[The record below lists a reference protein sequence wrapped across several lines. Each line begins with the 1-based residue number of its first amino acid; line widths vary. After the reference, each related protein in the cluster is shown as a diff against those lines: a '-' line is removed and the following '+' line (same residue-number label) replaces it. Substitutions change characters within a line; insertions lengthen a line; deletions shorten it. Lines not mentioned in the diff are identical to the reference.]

1 MSKTRAV
8 KFTDAEIRRQAAD
21 PGVHDLRD
29 PRHPGLYL
37 RFGQDRQRGSWY
49 LVKGKAWNQI
59 ARFPELGAAAV
70 LAELPALRQ
79 RLLRDPGAAVA
90 LGGLATVG
98 QLLDWYADRMARDRS
113 LSAKRKTGAKSAIA
127 CHLKPR
133 LVDLPIRDVSAPE
146 LDKLLMWPA
155 QEVLS
160 LSYVRQLFGLL
171 VVAFRQAHKLG
182 LIESNP
188 VAGLK
193 FVDFTKAKI
202 MPKAAR
208 LRGVHL
214 VELVPML
221 AGLLDT
227 NPGEAMLALM
237 MLCHGTR
244 VGETR
249 LARWSDIS
257 LADGEWFIPAEH
269 TKTRTE
275 HRLPLTAQAKAMLR
289 RYRAAQ
295 IAQGYEGIYLFPSRR
310 GRALSEGQASA
321 VFTRLGQGEWT
332 SHDLRKVART
342 AWTDLGV
349 DGHIGEMLLNHS
361 LGKIA
366 STYIN
371 TQARAQR
378 LAALEKWH
386 GWIDER
392 GFKAVHNLTD
402 AQYEDS
408 QNPAQPLK
416 DAACEA
422 NSEIVNGE
430 VSKT

>member
-21 PGVHDLRD
+21 PTVHDLRD

-49 LVKGKAWNQI
+49 LVKGKAWSQI
-59 ARFPELGAAAV
+59 ARYPELGAAAV

-79 RLLRDPGAAVA
+79 RLLRDPDAAVA
-90 LGGLATVG
+90 LGGLSTVG
-98 QLLDWYADRMARDRS
+98 QLLDWYSDRMSRDRS

-133 LVDLPIRDVSAPE
+133 LADLPIRAVSAPE

-182 LIESNP
+182 LIDTNP
-188 VAGLK
+188 MAALK
-193 FVDFTKAKI
+193 FVDFTKARI
-202 MPKAAR
+202 MPKPAR

-221 AGLLDT
+221 AGLFDSE
-227 NPGEAMLALM
+227 PGEAMLALM

-257 LADGEWFIPAEH
+257 MADNEWFIPAEH

-275 HRLPLTAQAKAMLR
+275 HRLPLTAQTKAMLS

-295 IAQGYEGIYLFPSRR
+295 TAQGYEGIYLFPSRR

-342 AWTDLGV
+342 AWTDLGI

-371 TQARAQR
+371 TQAREQR

-386 GWIDER
+386 AWLDER
-392 GFKAVHNLTD
+392 GFNAVHNLTG

-408 QNPAQPLK
+408 QNPVQPLN
-416 DAACEA
+416 DAACKA
-422 NSEIVNGE
+422 IPKIVNSE
-430 VSKT
+430 VSKA

>member
-8 KFTDAEIRRQAAD
+8 KFSDAEIRRQAAD
-21 PGVHDLRD
+21 PAVHDLRD

-37 RFGQDRQRGSWY
+37 RFGQDRQRASWY

-59 ARFPELGAAAV
+59 ARYPELGAAAV

-79 RLLRDPGAAVA
+79 RLLRDPSATVA

-98 QLLDWYADRMARDRS
+98 QLLDWYGDRMSRDRS
-113 LSAKRKTGAKSAIA
+113 LSAKRKAGAKSAIS
-127 CHLKPR
+127 CHLRPR
-133 LVDLPIRDVSAPE
+133 LADLPIREVSAPE

-182 LIESNP
+182 LIDSNP
-188 VAGLK
+188 MASLK
-193 FVDFTKAKI
+193 FVDFTKARI

-214 VELVPML
+214 VDVVPML
-221 AGLLDT
+221 AGLFDT
-227 NPGEAMLALM
+227 QPTEAMLALM

-249 LARWSDIS
+249 LARWPDIS
-257 LADGEWFIPAEH
+257 LTDGEWFIPAEH

-275 HRLPLTAQAKAMLR
+275 HRLPLTAQTKALLN
-289 RYRAAQ
+289 RYRAVQ
-295 IAQGYEGIYLFPSRR
+295 IDQGYEGIYLFPSRR

-321 VFTRLGQGEWT
+321 VFTRMGKGEWT

-342 AWTDLGV
+342 AWTDLGI

-378 LAALEKWH
+378 LAALENWH
-386 GWIDER
+386 GWLDER
-392 GFKAVHNLTD
+392 GFQAIHNLTD
-402 AQYEDS
+402 TQYEDS
-408 QNPAQPLK
+408 HNPSN
-416 DAACEA
+416 AANGAGCEA
-422 NSEIVNGE
+422 ISNIVNGE
-430 VSKT
+430 VSKA

>member
-1 MSKTRAV
+1 VSKTRAV

-21 PGVHDLRD
+21 PAVHDLRD

-37 RFGQDRQRGSWY
+37 RFSQARPRGSWY
-49 LVKGKAWNQI
+49 LVKGKAWTQI
-59 ARFPELGAAAV
+59 ARFPELGASTV

-79 RLLRDPGAAVA
+79 RLLRDPSAIVA

-98 QLLDWYADRMARDRS
+98 QLLDWYGDRMARDRS
-113 LSAKRKTGAKSAIA
+113 LSAKRKSGAKSAIA

-133 LVDLPIRDVSAPE
+133 LAELPIRDVSAPE

-155 QEVLS
+155 QEILS

-182 LIESNP
+182 LIDGNP
-188 VAGLK
+188 MAGLK

-214 VELVPML
+214 VNLVPML
-221 AGLLDT
+221 AGLFET
-227 NPGEAMLALM
+227 APAEAMLALM

-249 LARWSDIS
+249 LSRWPDIT
-257 LADGEWFIPAEH
+257 LADAEWFIPAEN

-275 HRLPLTAQAKAMLR
+275 HRLPLTAQVQALLR
-289 RYRAAQ
+289 RYRAIQ
-295 IAQGYEGIYLFPSRR
+295 VAQGYEGTYLFPSRR
-310 GRALSEGQASA
+310 GRALTEGQASA
-321 VFTRLGQGEWT
+321 VFTRMGKGEWT

-342 AWTDLGV
+342 AWTDLGI

-378 LAALEKWH
+378 LIALEKWH
-386 GWIDER
+386 HLLDAR
-392 GFKAVHNLTD
+392 GFKKIHNLTD
-402 AQYEDS
+402 AQYEESDK
-408 QNPAQPLK
+408 PAQPAK
-416 DAACEA
+416 DVACEVIS
-422 NSEIVNGE
+422 NIVNGE
-430 VSKT
+430 V

>member
-8 KFTDAEIRRQAAD
+8 KLSDAEIRRQATDLA
-21 PGVHDLRD
+21 VQDLRD

-49 LVKGKAWNQI
+49 LVKGKAWNHI
-59 ARFPELGAAAV
+59 ARWPDLGAAAV
-70 LAELPALRQ
+70 VAELPALRQ
-79 RLLRDPGAAVA
+79 RLLHDPEAAVA
-90 LGGLATVG
+90 VGGLATCG
-98 QLLDWYADRMARDRS
+98 QLLDWYGARMGRDRS
-113 LSAKRKTGAKSAIA
+113 LSTKRKTGALSAIK

-133 LVDLPIRDVSAPE
+133 LESTPIRSLTAAV
-146 LDKLLMWPA
+146 LDKELMWPA
-155 QEVLS
+155 QQELS

-171 VVAFRQAHKLG
+171 VVAFRQAQKLG
-182 LIESNP
+182 LIDNNP
-188 VAGLK
+188 MAGMK
-193 FVDFTKAKI
+193 FVDFTKARI
-202 MPKAAR
+202 VPKAAR

-214 VELVPML
+214 VDVVPMMADL
-221 AGLLDT
+221 FEQTPA
-227 NPGEAMLALM
+227 EAMLALM

-249 LARWSDIS
+249 LARWNDIS
-257 LADGEWFIPAEH
+257 ITDAEWFIPAEN

-275 HRLPLTAQAKAMLR
+275 HRLPLTAQAKAMLS
-289 RYRAAQ
+289 RYRAVQ
-295 IAQGYEGIYLFPSRR
+295 LAQGYEGIYLFPSRR
-310 GRALSEGQASA
+310 GRALSEGQASS
-321 VFTRLGQGEWT
+321 VFTRIGKGEWT

-342 AWTDLGV
+342 AWTDLGI

-386 GWIDER
+386 NWLDER
-392 GFKAVHNLTD
+392 GFKAIHNLTD
-402 AQYEDS
+402 TQYEDS
-408 QNPAQPLK
+408 QNPAQ
-416 DAACEA
+416 ATTGAGCEA
-422 NSEIVNGE
+422 VSNIVNGE
-430 VSKT
+430 VSKA

>member
-8 KFTDAEIRRQAAD
+8 KFSDAEIRRQAAD
-21 PGVHDLRD
+21 PAVHDLRD

-49 LVKGKAWNQI
+49 LVKGKAWNHI
-59 ARFPELGAAAV
+59 ARFPDLGAAAV

-79 RLLRDPGAAVA
+79 RLLRDSSATVA
-90 LGGLATVG
+90 LGGLATCG
-98 QLLDWYADRMARDRS
+98 QLIDWYGNRMSLDRS
-113 LSAKRKTGAKSAIA
+113 LSAKRKAGAKSAIK

-133 LVDLPIRDVSAPE
+133 LENVPVRELTAAV
-146 LDKLLMWPA
+146 LDKELMWPCQ
-155 QEVLS
+155 QELS
-160 LSYVRQLFGLL
+160 LSYVHQLFVLL
-171 VVAFRQAHKLG
+171 VVAFLQAYKLG
-182 LIESNP
+182 LIDKNP
-188 VAGLK
+188 MADMK
-193 FVDFTKAKI
+193 FVDFTKARI

-214 VELVPML
+214 VEVVPML
-221 AGLLDT
+221 TDLFESR
-227 NPGEAMLALM
+227 PGEAMLAIM

-249 LARWSDIS
+249 MARWSDIS
-257 LADGEWFIPAEH
+257 IPDGEWFIAAEN

-275 HRLPLTAQAKAMLR
+275 HRLPLTAQAKALLT
-289 RYRAAQ
+289 RYRAIQ
-295 IAQGYEGIYLFPSRR
+295 ISQGYEGIYLFPSRR
-310 GRALSEGQASA
+310 GRAISEGQASA
-321 VFTRLGQGEWT
+321 VFSRIGQGEWT

-342 AWTDLGV
+342 AWTDLGI

-386 GWIDER
+386 NWLDER
-392 GFKAVHNLTD
+392 GFKSIHNLTD
-402 AQYEDS
+402 TQYEDS
-408 QNPAQPLK
+408 QNPVQATGGVG
-416 DAACEA
+416 CEPVS
-422 NSEIVNGE
+422 NIVNGE
-430 VSKT
+430 VSK

>member
-8 KFTDAEIRRQAAD
+8 KFSDAEIRRQAAD
-21 PGVHDLRD
+21 LGVHDLRD

-49 LVKGKAWNQI
+49 LVKGKAWTQI
-59 ARFPELGAAAV
+59 ARFPELGASAV

-79 RLLRDPGAAVA
+79 RLLRDPAAAVA

-98 QLLDWYADRMARDRS
+98 QLLDWYGDRMAKDRS
-113 LSAKRKTGAKSAIA
+113 LSGKRKSGAKSAIA

-133 LVDLPIRDVSAPE
+133 LADLPIRDVSAPE

-182 LIESNP
+182 LIDGNP
-188 VAGLK
+188 MAGLK

-202 MPKAAR
+202 IPKAAR

-214 VELVPML
+214 VDVVPML
-221 AGLLDT
+221 AGMFDSA
-227 NPGEAMLALM
+227 PADAMLALM

-244 VGETR
+244 IGETR
-249 LARWSDIS
+249 QARWSDIS
-257 LADGEWFIPAEH
+257 LADAEWFIPADH

-275 HRLPLTAQAKAMLR
+275 HRLPLTAQAQALLR
-289 RYRAAQ
+289 GYRAIQ
-295 IAQGYEGIYLFPSRR
+295 RAQGYEGIYLFPSRR

-321 VFTRLGQGEWT
+321 VFTRIGKGEWT

-342 AWTDLGV
+342 AWTDLGI

-371 TQARAQR
+371 TQATAQR
-378 LAALEKWH
+378 LLALEKWH
-386 GWIDER
+386 NWLDER
-392 GFKAVHNLTD
+392 GLNAIPNLTD
-402 AQYEDS
+402 AQYEES
-408 QNPAQPLK
+408 HNPAQTAK
-416 DAACEA
+416 DVACEA
-422 NSEIVNGE
+422 VSNIVNGE
-430 VSKT
+430 VSKA

>member
-1 MSKTRAV
+1 MKLS
-8 KFTDAEIRRQAAD
+8 DAEIRRQSAD
-21 PGVHDLRD
+21 LAVHDLRD

-49 LVKGKAWNQI
+49 LVKGKAWKHI
-59 ARFPELGAAAV
+59 ARWPELGAAAV
-70 LAELPALRQ
+70 MAELPALRQ
-79 RLLRDPGAAVA
+79 RLLHDPEAAVA
-90 LGGLATVG
+90 AGVMATCG
-98 QLLDWYADRMARDRS
+98 QLLDWYGDRMGRDRS
-113 LSAKRKTGAKSAIA
+113 LSSKRKTGALSAIK

-133 LVDLPIRDVSAPE
+133 LDQVPIRGLCAAV
-146 LDKLLMWPA
+146 LDKELMWPA
-155 QEVLS
+155 QQELS

-171 VVAFRQAHKLG
+171 VVAFRQARKLG
-182 LIESNP
+182 HIEDNP
-188 VAGLK
+188 MAGIK
-193 FVDFTKAKI
+193 FVDFTKARI

-214 VELVPML
+214 VEVVPML
-221 AGLLDT
+221 ASLFDQH
-227 NPGEAMLALM
+227 PGEAMLALM

-249 LARWSDIS
+249 QARWADIS
-257 LADGEWFIPAEH
+257 IPDAEWYIPAEN

-275 HRLPLTAQAKAMLR
+275 HRLPLTAQTKALLA
-289 RYRAAQ
+289 RYRAVQ

-310 GRALSEGQASA
+310 GRVLSEGQASA
-321 VFTRLGQGEWT
+321 VFTRVGQGEWT

-342 AWTDLGV
+342 AWTDLDI

-371 TQARAQR
+371 TQARQQR
-378 LAALEKWH
+378 LAALVKWH
-386 GWIDER
+386 NWLDER
-392 GFKAVHNLTD
+392 GFKSVHNLTD

-408 QNPAQPLK
+408 QNSVQATNG
-416 DAACEA
+416 AACEVVS
-422 NSEIVNGE
+422 NIVNGE
-430 VSKT
+430 V